1 MPSKVVAKISVG
13 VTGVDK
19 NHHVVELALA
29 ELIADVR
36 EYSAELTVSSTG
48 SPQPGSKGWVE
59 DTVLGISS
67 LGGGATFVKLVTL
80 WLGRDKKRSVRV
92 SVERSDSAPV
102 VVEASGE
109 NISVDGLKFAIE
121 EALKANE

>member
-1 MPSKVVAKISVG
+1 MPSRVVAKIRVS
-13 VTGVDK
+13 VTGLDK
-19 NHHVVELALA
+19 NHQVVELALA
-29 ELIADVR
+29 ELIADAK
-36 EYSAELTVSSTG
+36 EYSELTVGSTG

-92 SVERSDSAPV
+92 SIERSDSAPV